1 MKMRYLAAALAAA
14 TLATSVAHAQ
24 DLNSDKGKL
33 SYYFG
38 YRAGGNLAGL
48 AGQGEQ
54 IDINAAIKGMQDAYA
69 KKEPSLTEAQ
79 LKPAIEAFQ
88 KRMEQRN
95 AKAKADFEKAA
106 AANKVESTKVLNAN
120 KTKPGVATL
129 PGGVQYRVIEKG
141 TGARAALGSTVALDI
156 NGPYA
161 YGQAPA
167 NNQGVQ
173 SVPAIKVSEIQLVG
187 LREAIMQM
195 PAGSRWEITLP
206 PEKAF
211 GDQPNP
217 DVPPNV
223 VVQFDL
229 KVKSVK

>member
-1 MKMRYLAAALAAA
+1 MKMRYLAAALAVA

-24 DLNSDKGKL
+24 DTSSDKGKL

-38 YRAGGNLAGL
+38 YRAGANMAGL
-48 AGQGEQ
+48 TEQGEQ
-54 IDINAAIKGMQDAYA
+54 IDINAAVKGMQDAYA
-69 KKEPSLTEAQ
+69 KKQPPFTEAQ
-79 LKPAIEAFQ
+79 LKPAVDAFQ
-88 KRMEQRN
+88 KRMEQRG
-95 AKAKADFEKAA
+95 AKAKADFDKAA
-106 AANKVESTKVLNAN
+106 AANKTVSTKVLSDN
-120 KTKPGVATL
+120 KAKAGVKSL
-129 PGGVQYRVIEKG
+129 PSGVQYREIEKG
-141 TGARAALGSTVALDI
+141 SGARATMSSTVALDI

-167 NNQGVQ
+167 GNKGVQ

-187 LREAIMQM
+187 LREAITQM
-195 PAGSRWEITLP
+195 PVGSRWEITLP

-223 VVQFDL
+223 VVQFDV